1 MKTVVLYYS
10 RSRKTASVA
19 ETIAQELSADI
30 VEIKDLKDRSSFF
43 SYLNASI
50 DALRENKTKIS
61 PENIDLSDYG
71 LIYIGSPTWAGKP
84 APAML
89 SLIDSCDFQGKDV
102 ILFTTMGSQG
112 GRTVIKRMQE
122 KIKAR
127 GSRMVNFLIIKT
139 GGKEISEIKEDT
151 RKKIDELDLK
161 IYVI

>member
-61 PENIDLSDYG
+61 PENIDISDYG

-84 APAML
+84 APAIL
-89 SLIDSCDFQGKDV
+89 SLIDNCDFQGKDV

-112 GRTVIKRMQE
+112 GSTVIKRMQE

-139 GGKEISEIKEDT
+139 GGKEINEIKEDT
-151 RKKIDELDLK
+151 RGKIEELDLK
-161 IYVI
+161 IYGI

>member
-161 IYVI
+161 IYGI

>member
-43 SYLNASI
+43 NYLNASI

-61 PENIDLSDYG
+61 PENIDLSEYG

-89 SLIDSCDFQGKDV
+89 SLIDNCDFQGKDV

-112 GRTVIKRMQE
+112 GSTVIKRMQE

-139 GGKEISEIKEDT
+139 GGKEINEIKEDT
-151 RKKIDELDLK
+151 RKKIEELDLK
-161 IYVI
+161 IYGI

>member
-151 RKKIDELDLK
+151 REKIDELDLK
-161 IYVI
+161 IYGI

>member
-43 SYLNASI
+43 NYLNASI
-50 DALRENKTKIS
+50 DALRENKTRIS
-61 PENIDLSDYG
+61 PENIDLSEYG

-84 APAML
+84 APAIL
-89 SLIDSCDFQGKDV
+89 SLIDNCDFQGKDV

-112 GRTVIKRMQE
+112 GSTVIKRMQE

-139 GGKEISEIKEDT
+139 GGKEINEIKEDT
-151 RKKIDELDLK
+151 RKKIEELDLK
-161 IYVI
+161 IYGI